1 MRDDDQSWPMPIA
14 DLSAADLSA
23 RDYFAAMALQAILAG
38 NEGRHENRWDL
49 ARDAYNVADA
59 MLEVRDEQ

>member
-1 MRDDDQSWPMPIA
+1 MRDEDQSWPMPIA
-14 DLSAADLSA
+14 DLSA
-23 RDYFAAMALQAILAG
+23 RDYFAAMAMQAILSG
-38 NEGRHENRWDL
+38 NEGRHENKWDL

>member
-1 MRDDDQSWPMPIA
+1 MPI
-14 DLSAADLSA
+14 ADLSA
-23 RDYFAAMALQAILAG
+23 RDYFAAMALQAILSG